1 MPCMCPHKIIFI
13 HRLFQVIFVMAKS
26 CAPHAVFLANHKC
39 EQFPDCDILNVVVI
53 DRELGKK
60 RMDEGAPSRS
70 N

>member
-1 MPCMCPHKIIFI
+1 MIIFI

-53 DRELGKK
+53 DREPGQEK
-60 RMDEGAPSRS
+60 DG
-70 N
+70 